1 MQLKKEIWAKANLS
15 ESVFRNNKIN
25 IDSNDIRESD
35 DIRELKAVAEYLQSH
50 LIEVNNLSKF
60 MLNERLRVRHRN
72 YIFTQNCLKSQ
83 VDWEIFKLRTKQIIM
98 NEQEKIT
105 SEQVTYLKSIILAQL
120 LLEANESLVNTNV
133 YKQSLKQQINR
144 MNGILEPIV
153 RQEFDGVYNSEPEM
167 TTNILNKI
175 DSIVGKI
182 ASYQIEE
189 LVILEA
195 VVDKYEN
202 NKEWFLE
209 HTASD
214 FLKID

>member
-1 MQLKKEIWAKANLS
+1 MS
-15 ESVFRNNKIN
+15 E
-25 IDSNDIRESD
+25 
-35 DIRELKAVAEYLQSH
+35 QG
-50 LIEVNNLSKF
+50 
-60 MLNERLRVRHRN
+60 
-72 YIFTQNCLKSQ
+72 
-83 VDWEIFKLRTKQIIM
+83 
-98 NEQEKIT
+98 KIT
-105 SEQVTYLKSIILAQL
+105 AEQITYLKSIILSQL
-120 LLEANESLVNTNV
+120 LLETNESLVNTNV

-153 RQEFDGVYNSEPEM
+153 RQEFDGVYNSDPEM

-175 DSIVGKI
+175 ESLVDKI
-182 ASYQIEE
+182 SSYQIEE

-195 VVDKYEN
+195 VVEKYEN

>member
-1 MQLKKEIWAKANLS
+1 MS
-15 ESVFRNNKIN
+15 E
-25 IDSNDIRESD
+25 
-35 DIRELKAVAEYLQSH
+35 QG
-50 LIEVNNLSKF
+50 
-60 MLNERLRVRHRN
+60 
-72 YIFTQNCLKSQ
+72 
-83 VDWEIFKLRTKQIIM
+83 
-98 NEQEKIT
+98 KIT
-105 SEQVTYLKSIILAQL
+105 AEQITYLKSIILSQL

-153 RQEFDGVYNSEPEM
+153 RQEFDGVYNSDPEM

-175 DSIVGKI
+175 ESLVDKI
-182 ASYQIEE
+182 SSYQIEE

-195 VVDKYEN
+195 VVEKYEN

-214 FLKID
+214 FLKIN

>member
-1 MQLKKEIWAKANLS
+1 MS
-15 ESVFRNNKIN
+15 E
-25 IDSNDIRESD
+25 
-35 DIRELKAVAEYLQSH
+35 QG
-50 LIEVNNLSKF
+50 
-60 MLNERLRVRHRN
+60 
-72 YIFTQNCLKSQ
+72 
-83 VDWEIFKLRTKQIIM
+83 
-98 NEQEKIT
+98 KIT
-105 SEQVTYLKSIILAQL
+105 AEQITYLKSIILSQL

>member
-1 MQLKKEIWAKANLS
+1 
-15 ESVFRNNKIN
+15 
-25 IDSNDIRESD
+25 
-35 DIRELKAVAEYLQSH
+35 
-50 LIEVNNLSKF
+50 
-60 MLNERLRVRHRN
+60 
-72 YIFTQNCLKSQ
+72 
-83 VDWEIFKLRTKQIIM
+83 M

-105 SEQVTYLKSIILAQL
+105 AEQVTYLKSIILSQL

-153 RQEFDGVYNSEPEM
+153 RQEFDGIYNSEPEM

>member
-1 MQLKKEIWAKANLS
+1 
-15 ESVFRNNKIN
+15 
-25 IDSNDIRESD
+25 
-35 DIRELKAVAEYLQSH
+35 
-50 LIEVNNLSKF
+50 
-60 MLNERLRVRHRN
+60 
-72 YIFTQNCLKSQ
+72 
-83 VDWEIFKLRTKQIIM
+83 M

-214 FLKID
+214 FLKINN

>member
-1 MQLKKEIWAKANLS
+1 
-15 ESVFRNNKIN
+15 
-25 IDSNDIRESD
+25 
-35 DIRELKAVAEYLQSH
+35 
-50 LIEVNNLSKF
+50 
-60 MLNERLRVRHRN
+60 
-72 YIFTQNCLKSQ
+72 
-83 VDWEIFKLRTKQIIM
+83 M

-209 HTASD
+209 YAASD

>member
-1 MQLKKEIWAKANLS
+1 M
-15 ESVFRNNKIN
+15 NK
-25 IDSNDIRESD
+25 
-35 DIRELKAVAEYLQSH
+35 
-50 LIEVNNLSKF
+50 
-60 MLNERLRVRHRN
+60 
-72 YIFTQNCLKSQ
+72 
-83 VDWEIFKLRTKQIIM
+83 
-98 NEQEKIT
+98 QEKIT
-105 SEQVTYLKSIILAQL
+105 AEQVTYLKSIILSQL

-153 RQEFDGVYNSEPEM
+153 RQEFDGIYNSEPEM

>member
-1 MQLKKEIWAKANLS
+1 M
-15 ESVFRNNKIN
+15 NKQ
-25 IDSNDIRESD
+25 E
-35 DIRELKAVAEYLQSH
+35 
-50 LIEVNNLSKF
+50 
-60 MLNERLRVRHRN
+60 
-72 YIFTQNCLKSQ
+72 
-83 VDWEIFKLRTKQIIM
+83 QI
-98 NEQEKIT
+98 T
-105 SEQVTYLKSIILAQL
+105 AEQVTYLKSIILSQL

-153 RQEFDGVYNSEPEM
+153 RQEFDGVYNSDPEM

-175 DSIVGKI
+175 ESLVDKI
-182 ASYQIEE
+182 SSYQIEE

-195 VVDKYEN
+195 VVEKYEN
-202 NKEWFLE
+202 NKEWFLQ

>member
-1 MQLKKEIWAKANLS
+1 MNKE
-15 ESVFRNNKIN
+15 
-25 IDSNDIRESD
+25 
-35 DIRELKAVAEYLQSH
+35 Q
-50 LIEVNNLSKF
+50 
-60 MLNERLRVRHRN
+60 
-72 YIFTQNCLKSQ
+72 
-83 VDWEIFKLRTKQIIM
+83 QI
-98 NEQEKIT
+98 T
-105 SEQVTYLKSIILAQL
+105 AEQVTYLKSVILSQL
-120 LLEANESLVNTNV
+120 LLEANESLVNTTV

-153 RQEFDGVYNSEPEM
+153 RQEFDGVYNSDPEM
-167 TTNILNKI
+167 TTTILNKI
-175 DSIVGKI
+175 DSIVSKI

-195 VVDKYEN
+195 VVEKYEN

>member
-1 MQLKKEIWAKANLS
+1 MS
-15 ESVFRNNKIN
+15 E
-25 IDSNDIRESD
+25 
-35 DIRELKAVAEYLQSH
+35 QG
-50 LIEVNNLSKF
+50 
-60 MLNERLRVRHRN
+60 
-72 YIFTQNCLKSQ
+72 
-83 VDWEIFKLRTKQIIM
+83 
-98 NEQEKIT
+98 KIT
-105 SEQVTYLKSIILAQL
+105 AEQITYLKSIILSQL
-120 LLEANESLVNTNV
+120 LLETNESLVNTNV

-195 VVDKYEN
+195 VVEKYEN

>member
-1 MQLKKEIWAKANLS
+1 
-15 ESVFRNNKIN
+15 
-25 IDSNDIRESD
+25 
-35 DIRELKAVAEYLQSH
+35 
-50 LIEVNNLSKF
+50 
-60 MLNERLRVRHRN
+60 
-72 YIFTQNCLKSQ
+72 
-83 VDWEIFKLRTKQIIM
+83 M
-98 NEQEKIT
+98 NEQEQIT
-105 SEQVTYLKSIILAQL
+105 AEQVTYLKSIILSQL

-153 RQEFDGVYNSEPEM
+153 RQEFDGVYNSDPEM
-167 TTNILNKI
+167 TTTILNKI
-175 DSIVGKI
+175 DSIVSKI

-195 VVDKYEN
+195 VVEKYEN

>member
-1 MQLKKEIWAKANLS
+1 M
-15 ESVFRNNKIN
+15 NKQ
-25 IDSNDIRESD
+25 E
-35 DIRELKAVAEYLQSH
+35 
-50 LIEVNNLSKF
+50 
-60 MLNERLRVRHRN
+60 
-72 YIFTQNCLKSQ
+72 
-83 VDWEIFKLRTKQIIM
+83 QI
-98 NEQEKIT
+98 T
-105 SEQVTYLKSIILAQL
+105 AEQVTYLKSIILSQL

-153 RQEFDGVYNSEPEM
+153 RQEFDGIYNSEPEM

-175 DSIVGKI
+175 DSIVSKI

-195 VVDKYEN
+195 VVEKYED
-202 NKEWFLE
+202 NKEWFLKYAE
-209 HTASD
+209 SD

>member
-1 MQLKKEIWAKANLS
+1 M
-15 ESVFRNNKIN
+15 NK
-25 IDSNDIRESD
+25 
-35 DIRELKAVAEYLQSH
+35 
-50 LIEVNNLSKF
+50 
-60 MLNERLRVRHRN
+60 
-72 YIFTQNCLKSQ
+72 
-83 VDWEIFKLRTKQIIM
+83 
-98 NEQEKIT
+98 QEKIT
-105 SEQVTYLKSIILAQL
+105 AEQVTYLKSIILSQL
-120 LLEANESLVNTNV
+120 LLEANESLVNTTV

-153 RQEFDGVYNSEPEM
+153 RQEFDGVYNSDPEM

-175 DSIVGKI
+175 ESLVDKI
-182 ASYQIEE
+182 SSYQIEE

-195 VVDKYEN
+195 VVEKYEN

>member
-1 MQLKKEIWAKANLS
+1 M
-15 ESVFRNNKIN
+15 NKQEQIT
-25 IDSNDIRESD
+25 
-35 DIRELKAVAEYLQSH
+35 AE
-50 LIEVNNLSKF
+50 
-60 MLNERLRVRHRN
+60 
-72 YIFTQNCLKSQ
+72 
-83 VDWEIFKLRTKQIIM
+83 QI
-98 NEQEKIT
+98 
-105 SEQVTYLKSIILAQL
+105 TYLKSVILSQL
-120 LLEANESLVNTNV
+120 LLEANESLVNTTV

-153 RQEFDGVYNSEPEM
+153 RQEFDGIYNSDPEM
-167 TTNILNKI
+167 TTTILNKI
-175 DSIVGKI
+175 DSIVSKI

-195 VVDKYEN
+195 VVEKYEN

>member
-1 MQLKKEIWAKANLS
+1 M
-15 ESVFRNNKIN
+15 NK
-25 IDSNDIRESD
+25 
-35 DIRELKAVAEYLQSH
+35 Q
-50 LIEVNNLSKF
+50 
-60 MLNERLRVRHRN
+60 
-72 YIFTQNCLKSQ
+72 
-83 VDWEIFKLRTKQIIM
+83 
-98 NEQEKIT
+98 EQIT
-105 SEQVTYLKSIILAQL
+105 SEQVTYLKSIILSQL
-120 LLEANESLVNTNV
+120 LLEANEALVNTNV

-153 RQEFDGVYNSEPEM
+153 RQEFDGIYNSDPEM

-175 DSIVGKI
+175 DTIVGKI

-214 FLKID
+214 FLKIT

>member
-1 MQLKKEIWAKANLS
+1 M
-15 ESVFRNNKIN
+15 NKQ
-25 IDSNDIRESD
+25 E
-35 DIRELKAVAEYLQSH
+35 
-50 LIEVNNLSKF
+50 
-60 MLNERLRVRHRN
+60 
-72 YIFTQNCLKSQ
+72 
-83 VDWEIFKLRTKQIIM
+83 QI
-98 NEQEKIT
+98 T
-105 SEQVTYLKSIILAQL
+105 AEQVTYLKSIILAQL

-153 RQEFDGVYNSEPEM
+153 RQEFDGVYNSDPEM

-175 DSIVGKI
+175 ESLVDKI
-182 ASYQIEE
+182 SSYQIEE

>member
-1 MQLKKEIWAKANLS
+1 M
-15 ESVFRNNKIN
+15 NK
-25 IDSNDIRESD
+25 
-35 DIRELKAVAEYLQSH
+35 
-50 LIEVNNLSKF
+50 
-60 MLNERLRVRHRN
+60 
-72 YIFTQNCLKSQ
+72 
-83 VDWEIFKLRTKQIIM
+83 
-98 NEQEKIT
+98 QEKIT
-105 SEQVTYLKSIILAQL
+105 AEQVTYLKSIILSQL

-153 RQEFDGVYNSEPEM
+153 RQEFDGVYNSDPEM

-175 DSIVGKI
+175 ESLVDKI
-182 ASYQIEE
+182 SSYQIEE

-195 VVDKYEN
+195 VVEKYEN

>member
-1 MQLKKEIWAKANLS
+1 M
-15 ESVFRNNKIN
+15 NK
-25 IDSNDIRESD
+25 
-35 DIRELKAVAEYLQSH
+35 
-50 LIEVNNLSKF
+50 
-60 MLNERLRVRHRN
+60 
-72 YIFTQNCLKSQ
+72 
-83 VDWEIFKLRTKQIIM
+83 
-98 NEQEKIT
+98 QEKIT
-105 SEQVTYLKSIILAQL
+105 AEQVTYLKSIILSQL
-120 LLEANESLVNTNV
+120 LLETNESLVNTNV

-153 RQEFDGVYNSEPEM
+153 RQEFDGIYNSEPEM

-214 FLKID
+214 FLKINN

>member
-1 MQLKKEIWAKANLS
+1 
-15 ESVFRNNKIN
+15 
-25 IDSNDIRESD
+25 
-35 DIRELKAVAEYLQSH
+35 
-50 LIEVNNLSKF
+50 
-60 MLNERLRVRHRN
+60 
-72 YIFTQNCLKSQ
+72 
-83 VDWEIFKLRTKQIIM
+83 M

-105 SEQVTYLKSIILAQL
+105 SEQVTYLKSIILSQL

>member
-1 MQLKKEIWAKANLS
+1 M
-15 ESVFRNNKIN
+15 NKQ
-25 IDSNDIRESD
+25 E
-35 DIRELKAVAEYLQSH
+35 
-50 LIEVNNLSKF
+50 
-60 MLNERLRVRHRN
+60 
-72 YIFTQNCLKSQ
+72 
-83 VDWEIFKLRTKQIIM
+83 QI
-98 NEQEKIT
+98 T
-105 SEQVTYLKSIILAQL
+105 AEQVTYLKSIILSQL

-195 VVDKYEN
+195 VVDKYDN